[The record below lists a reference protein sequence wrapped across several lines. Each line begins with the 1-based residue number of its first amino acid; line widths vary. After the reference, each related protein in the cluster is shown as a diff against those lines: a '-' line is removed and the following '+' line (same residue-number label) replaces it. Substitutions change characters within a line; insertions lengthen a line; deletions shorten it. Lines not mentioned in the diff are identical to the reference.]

1 MQALYELV
9 PDNDSLEKKCTF
21 EKFQTCLMFFQPKPL
36 VLTENYFNHEMGRLQ
51 TLQFSDDKHLTR
63 EVLDLIQIVKR
74 LKSQINNQQDLDNI
88 AGVLCQ
94 TTRYLSKE
102 MENMTEF
109 QTELQQYSV
118 TVQPH
123 RNFSYVGY
131 ATAAAIGIGA
141 LVLLSMPYVAI
152 ALALSGM
159 IAALTYRHAHDPYR
173 IIGDKLATITAGRE
187 GQFDRPI
194 PSKND
199 IDGLSYSYGL

>member
-1 MQALYELV
+1 MQALYEIV
-9 PDNDSLEKKCTF
+9 PDNDSLDKKCTF
-21 EKFQTCLMFFQPKPL
+21 ATIQTCLMFFQPKPL
-36 VLTENYFNHEMGRLQ
+36 ALTENYFNHELGRLQ
-51 TLQFSDDKHLTR
+51 RLQFSADKQVTQDVR
-63 EVLDLIQIVKR
+63 DLIQTVMS
-74 LKSQINNQQDLDNI
+74 LKSQISNQQDLDNI
-88 AGVLCQ
+88 AGVLSQ

-109 QTELQQYSV
+109 QTELQRYGV

-141 LVLLSMPYVAI
+141 VILLSMPYVAI

-159 IAALTYRHAHDPYR
+159 ITALTYRHAHDPYR

-187 GQFDRPI
+187 GQFDHPM
-194 PSKND
+194 PSKHD
-199 IDGLSYSYGL
+199 IDDLSKLYGL